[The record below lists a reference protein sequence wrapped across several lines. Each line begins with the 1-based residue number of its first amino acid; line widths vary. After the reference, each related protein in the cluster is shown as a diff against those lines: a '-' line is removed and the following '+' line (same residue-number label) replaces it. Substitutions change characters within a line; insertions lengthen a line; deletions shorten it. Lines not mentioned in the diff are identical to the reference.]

1 MCNSQGALEQHG
13 KPRMRKRKPEV
24 KPGPFSEPGQDM
36 VMLMREFLAGQ
47 QRREEGL
54 LVELRRL
61 GNAQSNPPG
70 KALEAYSAM
79 DEERAHCY
87 RDLKE
92 ALLAKF
98 DISPETYRQQ
108 FRSSTL
114 PSGESP
120 TETYHRLRGLY
131 RRWIR
136 PEERTKEEVGE
147 AIIMEQLLR
156 VFPFEVRTW
165 VKEREPGDGL
175 TAAKLAVQ
183 YLNARK
189 GGPARTGTTAQRGP
203 AQPLLSRPP
212 RQDSYPD
219 RQDQPYLVS
228 VGVVENLPV
237 DAILGWDLPVL
248 MDLLNEKV
256 SEESDSGGNSNCSM
270 SMACPVLTR
279 AQAKTGVQPLPDLDS
294 SLCEGG
300 TKGPKKSR
308 RQRRFEKQMWSAS
321 PEDVLPLCW
330 NVPDNVGGQG
340 YKELSGTGEVC
351 H

>member
-1 MCNSQGALEQHG
+1 MASRKKSVRLPKRTGLRSQSHVQQPGGAGAAWETEDEEE
-13 KPRMRKRKPEV
+13 KPEV

-108 FRSSTL
+108 FR
-114 PSGESP
+114 
-120 TETYHRLRGLY
+120 
-131 RRWIR
+131 
-136 PEERTKEEVGE
+136 